1 MKKNYELLKKLID
14 EVTQKIKENDLVE
27 KHLFSIASNVYR
39 ETLNKISEQGFCAP
53 FKVPEKEVLALY
65 DILSLDK
72 NKVKKAFKEA
82 FNWPENAY
90 MYGNPYYHILLLLL
104 LAFRKLNKIKAS
116 KIALFLILTRLWNG
130 IKYKY
135 IKYCNKNVMD
145 YVLTKMISKR
155 HLVSKFRD
163 PLDLIVNYFVETIYE
178 KYVDEALKDLDKLR
192 ILFNQCWGRLDQLF
206 NSPTK
211 TGIANLYYKA
221 QETGEALQTSKTV
234 IKKEDE
240 ENITIAHIE
249 NKSTKLLELIENII
263 ANIIMNTNPKYTDD
277 FINFVNAKTKLSK
290 KIIELIAKKIHNP
303 VYKDDLNSILLI
315 MFNKLNI
322 FDENTICSK
331 KLYLIVDRKILS
343 SKHNKD
349 VENFK
354 QHVKELLDK
363 ILKEVLNKT
372 VDDFSLKTPL
382 IRALTYIL
390 LYNIQNS
397 ICKNK
402 F

>member
-27 KHLFSIASNVYR
+27 KHLFSIESNVYR
-39 ETLNKISEQGFCAP
+39 ETLNKISEEGFCAP

-90 MYGNPYYHILLLLL
+90 MYGNPYYHILLLLV

-163 PLDLIVNYFVETIYE
+163 PLDLIVNYFVET
-178 KYVDEALKDLDKLR
+178 L
-192 ILFNQCWGRLDQLF
+192 
-206 NSPTK
+206 
-211 TGIANLYYKA
+211 
-221 QETGEALQTSKTV
+221 
-234 IKKEDE
+234 
-240 ENITIAHIE
+240 
-249 NKSTKLLELIENII
+249 
-263 ANIIMNTNPKYTDD
+263 
-277 FINFVNAKTKLSK
+277 
-290 KIIELIAKKIHNP
+290 
-303 VYKDDLNSILLI
+303 
-315 MFNKLNI
+315 
-322 FDENTICSK
+322 CS
-331 KLYLIVDRKILS
+331 
-343 SKHNKD
+343 
-349 VENFK
+349 
-354 QHVKELLDK
+354 
-363 ILKEVLNKT
+363 NKT
-372 VDDFSLKTPL
+372 VTVWKL
-382 IRALTYIL
+382 
-390 LYNIQNS
+390 N
-397 ICKNK
+397 
-402 F
+402 